1 MTLNS
6 CGERRCKK
14 NVQTQMPKVWEQQDS
29 ARLYANAVVSAIVWH
44 LQPFVRSLQLVIQ
57 WICIAGPVG
66 EARESPSLVSHFEGS
81 KTGHVQAISGKSF
94 SRLLPVLSNLRFG
107 MNKTRIL
114 LITIVGLVAVLSV
127 LAQEQSQAT
136 PPSQSPA
143 IDLQGV
149 RNYLLG
155 PGDVLDVRV
164 FGQPDLNTM
173 AEVDSDGNIV
183 SLPFLE
189 TPIRAMCL
197 TEKQV
202 QKSIATAYAAYIKK
216 PQVSVRISQRN
227 SRPPATMYGAV
238 RNPMLITM
246 MRRVRLHELIARSGG
261 VTERASGTIQVIH
274 TEAEMCPQPGEVVQL
289 VSATSVDSQMESFKL
304 RELGS
309 ESGDPFIRPGDVVI
323 VTEGEPVYVTGAVL
337 APQPIF
343 MKDQLTLG
351 RAIAM
356 AGGAQRLANTGEV
369 HIYRKKDGLI
379 GQEDLVYNYDAIK
392 KGRDKDVLLQPYDI
406 IDVRNSGSFS
416 QKNLKELFLNMSKGT
431 MGFLPQRILY

>member
-1 MTLNS
+1 
-6 CGERRCKK
+6 
-14 NVQTQMPKVWEQQDS
+14 
-29 ARLYANAVVSAIVWH
+29 
-44 LQPFVRSLQLVIQ
+44 
-57 WICIAGPVG
+57 
-66 EARESPSLVSHFEGS
+66 
-81 KTGHVQAISGKSF
+81 
-94 SRLLPVLSNLRFG
+94 

-114 LITIVGLVAVLSV
+114 LITMVSLIAVLSV
-127 LAQEQSQAT
+127 LAQEQSQVPT
-136 PPSQSPA
+136 PNQSSP

-164 FGQPDLNTM
+164 FGQSDLNTL
-173 AEVDSDGNIV
+173 AEIDGDGNV
-183 SLPFLE
+183 SSLPFLE
-189 TPIRAMCL
+189 KPIRAQCL
-197 TEKQV
+197 TEKEV
-202 QKSIATAYAAYIKK
+202 QKAIATAYAAYIKN
-216 PQVSVRISQRN
+216 PQVSVRIAQRN
-227 SRPPATMYGAV
+227 SRQPATLYGAV
-238 RNPMLITM
+238 RNPMLVTM

-261 VTERASGTIQVIH
+261 VTERASGTVQVIH
-274 TEAEMCPQPGEVVQL
+274 TQAEMCPEPGEVAIQR
-289 VSATSVDSQMESFKL
+289 VSATSSVDSQMESFKL

-309 ESGDPFIRPGDVVI
+309 ESGDPFIRPGDVII

-379 GQEDLVYNYDAIK
+379 GQEDLTYNYDAIK

-416 QKNLKELFLNMSKGT
+416 GKNLKELFLNMSKGT

>member
-1 MTLNS
+1 
-6 CGERRCKK
+6 
-14 NVQTQMPKVWEQQDS
+14 
-29 ARLYANAVVSAIVWH
+29 
-44 LQPFVRSLQLVIQ
+44 
-57 WICIAGPVG
+57 
-66 EARESPSLVSHFEGS
+66 
-81 KTGHVQAISGKSF
+81 
-94 SRLLPVLSNLRFG
+94 

-127 LAQEQSQAT
+127 LAQEQSQPT

-173 AEVDSDGNIV
+173 AEVDSDGNIS

-189 TPIRAMCL
+189 KPIRAMCL

-202 QKSIATAYAAYIKK
+202 QKLIATAYAEYIKK
-216 PQVSVRISQRN
+216 PQVSVRIAQRN

-261 VTERASGTIQVIH
+261 VTERASGTVQVIH
-274 TEAEMCPQPGEVVQL
+274 TEPEMCPQPGEVVKL
-289 VSATSVDSQMESFKL
+289 VSITSVDSQMESFKL

-356 AGGAQRLANTGEV
+356 AGGAQRLANTSEV

-379 GQEDLVYNYDAIK
+379 GQEDLTYNYDAIK

-416 QKNLKELFLNMSKGT
+416 RKNLQDLFLNMSKGT
-431 MGFLPQRILY
+431 MGLLPQRIIY